1 MVAAAVIGSAVV
13 GAAGSA
19 VAGSEA
25 AGATKSATNAAIQEQ
40 NAALQ
45 QQANLSA
52 PYRALGQSAIPQ
64 LQSLLGIGTPG
75 QNGQQTSA
83 AQLSALQNTPGY
95 QFAQQQGT
103 TNTLNAASA
112 QEMNLSGN
120 TLEGLS
126 QFNQGLADNTL
137 QQAIGNTESAVGL
150 GQAAAAGQ
158 AANVGNA
165 ANNISSAQ
173 LAQGNTLAGI
183 DANEIAGI
191 TKATGNAANQYV
203 AQNTLQGLNS
213 GGGGVPSG
221 WSTDPAAYGYA
232 TSPAVTAFPG

>member
-1 MVAAAVIGSAVV
+1 MS
-13 GAAGSA
+13 
-19 VAGSEA
+19 
-25 AGATKSATNAAIQEQ
+25 
-40 NAALQ
+40 
-45 QQANLSA
+45 
-52 PYRALGQSAIPQ
+52 
-64 LQSLLGIGTPG
+64 
-75 QNGQQTSA
+75 
-83 AQLSALQNTPGY
+83 
-95 QFAQQQGT
+95 
-103 TNTLNAASA
+103 
-112 QEMNLSGN
+112 LSGN

-126 QFNQGLADNTL
+126 QFNAGLADQTY
-137 QQAIGNTESAVGL
+137 QQAVGNAENVVNT

-165 ANNISSAQ
+165 ASNISNAEIN
-173 LAQGNTLAGI
+173 QGNTLAGI

-221 WSTDPAAYGYA
+221 WSTDPSAYGYA